1 MKDGTTGDVSENQV
15 PAAEPVSEQEMTS
28 KPSEWPKTEEE
39 QAQDDSDEV
48 PTP

>member
-1 MKDGTTGDVSENQV
+1 MSENQV
-15 PAAEPVSEQEMTS
+15 PAAEPVPEQEMTS